1 MKRDQLAKRLEAR
14 WRELHDAFQGLSHH
28 VLLDPGVVGPWS
40 IRDVLAHVTTW
51 EGEAL
56 KALPVILDGVPL
68 PRYSTLYGGIDA
80 FNAQAH
86 KQKEGLTL
94 EQVLKGLE
102 ETHQR
107 LLSFMESVP
116 DAAFARENR
125 FLKRLRQDTYAH
137 YREHAR
143 QICAWRKTHCL

>member
-1 MKRDQLAKRLEAR
+1 MKRERLFERLESR
-14 WRELHDAFQGLSHH
+14 WRELHDAFNGLSCDA
-28 VLLDPGVVGPWS
+28 LLEPGVVGRWS

-56 KALPVILDGVPL
+56 KALPVILDGGPL

-80 FNAQAH
+80 FNAQSQER
-86 KQKEGLTL
+86 KRGLTL

-125 FLKRLRQDTYAH
+125 FLKRLRQDAYAH

-143 QICAWRKTHCL
+143 QICAWRKTRCP